1 MSVHEC
7 EREREREG
15 RTGKKSSTIHRR
27 RQHGA
32 PGARWWKIPHVTD
45 WLIDNQWQREGEPGW
60 RGGETGTAGSNMRE
74 KTTKGEKAPSR
85 KYENEAAD
93 GRFEGRIQVWLHT
106 YQLLMCFH
114 QCHNSRGGGACLS
127 QIYSRRPEEENKAV
141 FHKHWIFQQDTK
153 KLSLSS
159 RKIMLICS

>member
-1 MSVHEC
+1 MSVHEW
-7 EREREREG
+7 EREREG

-114 QCHNSRGGGACLS
+114 QCHNSRGGELVYPKFTAEG
-127 QIYSRRPEEENKAV
+127 QRRKTRLCFTNTGFSNKIRRSCPSAQG
-141 FHKHWIFQQDTK
+141 K
-153 KLSLSS
+153 S
-159 RKIMLICS
+159 C